1 MSSINW
7 DNLVGS
13 KTIETGGYVGDLM
26 AVARVHIKDALDK
39 NEITQEQAGEI
50 YTAMIPSA
58 FQTGLAYSMK

>member
-1 MSSINW
+1 MANKNW
-7 DNLVGS
+7 DNLIGS
-13 KTIETGGYVGDLM
+13 KTIAAGGYVGDLM

-58 FQTGLAYSMK
+58 FQTGLAYAMK